1 VLRWRIMALRR
12 IDQAR
17 KSLREARG
25 IKIEDVE

>member
-1 VLRWRIMALRR
+1 MALRR